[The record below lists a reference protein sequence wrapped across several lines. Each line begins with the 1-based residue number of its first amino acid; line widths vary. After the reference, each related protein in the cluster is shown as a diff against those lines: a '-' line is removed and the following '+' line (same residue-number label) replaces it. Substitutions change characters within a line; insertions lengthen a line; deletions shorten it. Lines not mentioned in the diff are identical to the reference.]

1 MRDESGDIGDTRAAG
16 HPAHQP
22 VPERSRLDSD
32 LEALEAI
39 PQNDLDADA
48 LAAEIVE
55 AMSGFEALF
64 EEGTLEEQKEFIR
77 LFVEKIELNAEEKR
91 AVVRIRRF
99 PAPASLVT
107 GNSSF
112 QLVAGVGFEPTTFG
126 LCLPPQLSLPL

>member
-1 MRDESGDIGDTRAAG
+1 MPR
-16 HPAHQP
+16 
-22 VPERSRLDSD
+22 VFRLV
-32 LEALEAI
+32 LE
-39 PQNDLDADA
+39 DGGDADA

-91 AVVRIRRF
+91 AVVHIRRF

-112 QLVAGVGFEPTTFG
+112 QMVAGVGFEPTTFG